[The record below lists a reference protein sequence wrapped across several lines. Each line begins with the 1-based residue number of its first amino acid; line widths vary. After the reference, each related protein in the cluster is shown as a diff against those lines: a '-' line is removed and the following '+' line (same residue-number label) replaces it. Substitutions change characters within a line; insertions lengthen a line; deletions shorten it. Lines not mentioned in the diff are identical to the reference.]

1 MLKIKKPHWV
11 KENDN
16 HSSPAILY
24 GINVKFA
31 DHVATVTENTDNF
44 FIVDWRNKGSSSDY
58 AVRYIV
64 DKNKGTFIVYGDLG
78 NYVANWYSKL
88 DPAELA
94 SYLTSI
100 NYYIGKISDG
110 EIFLQDNS
118 LAEKEFM
125 QIKDE
130 ILCDCGDNIEI
141 IDEIEDDFER
151 MIDLYN
157 DMPFSSELTELYHK
171 YYDYDTNPYELG
183 KYINPRIYLNAYGYM
198 LACEQ
203 LGMIEICED

>member
-31 DHVATVTENTDNF
+31 DHVATVIENTDNF
-44 FIVDWRNKGSSSDY
+44 FIVDWRSKDGGSDY

-78 NYVANWYSKL
+78 NYVANWYSRL
-88 DPAELA
+88 DPTELT

-110 EIFLQDNS
+110 KIFLQDNS

-171 YYDYDTNPYELG
+171 
-183 KYINPRIYLNAYGYM
+183 
-198 LACEQ
+198 
-203 LGMIEICED
+203 